1 MEVIYNVFWN
11 GPFTVE
17 DVRSCEHLANDRTEN
32 GEPYNVLYMVCGTHG
47 LYGRNVPLYI
57 GKTERGI
64 KLRMDEHE
72 KNWFWRQPDPV
83 SVYVACIA
91 RFESW
96 TLLDQAS
103 YSASDLGEGVISGIE
118 KLLIHAHQPV
128 YNTSS
133 KNSVSADV
141 EALRIFNTGKRS
153 CLLPEISTLYLLD
166 R

>member
-1 MEVIYNVFWN
+1 METIYNVDWN

-17 DVRSCEHLANDRTEN
+17 DVRSVEHLANDRDEN
-32 GEPYNVLYMVCGTHG
+32 DAPYYVLYMVCGTHG

-64 KLRMDEHE
+64 KVRMDEHE
-72 KNWFWRQPDPV
+72 KSWFCHQPDPV
-83 SVYVACIA
+83 SIYVACIA
-91 RFESW
+91 HFEDW
-96 TLLDQAS
+96 KGLEQAS
-103 YSASDLGEGVISGIE
+103 YSASDLGDGVISGIE

-153 CLLPEISTLYLLD
+153 CLLPEISTLYMLA